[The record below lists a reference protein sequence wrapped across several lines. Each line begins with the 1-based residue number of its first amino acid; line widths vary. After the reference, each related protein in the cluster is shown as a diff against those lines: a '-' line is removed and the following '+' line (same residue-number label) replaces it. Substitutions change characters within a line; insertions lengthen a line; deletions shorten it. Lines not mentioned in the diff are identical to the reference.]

1 MHSNATNTQ
10 LVARKTLDEPIIS
23 EVWEARL
30 NRKKVGPKFKTDLKA
45 LETLILGMNQL
56 ELEEASKAL
65 ADQGHIELKVP
76 GKDTPLVVDNEDLTI
91 ERVTKK
97 RTSNAHLLRFDE
109 ADLEVYEY
117 IPNVI
122 EPSFGIGRIL
132 YTLIEHVFWQ
142 RAEDEQRGVQFPS
155 SKS

>member
-56 ELEEASKAL
+56 ELEEASKII

-76 GKDTPLVVDNEDLTI
+76 GKDKPLVVDNEDLTI

-97 RTSNAHLLRFDE
+97 RTSNARLLRFDE
-109 ADLEVYEY
+109 ADL
-117 IPNVI
+117 
-122 EPSFGIGRIL
+122 
-132 YTLIEHVFWQ
+132 
-142 RAEDEQRGVQFPS
+142 
-155 SKS
+155 